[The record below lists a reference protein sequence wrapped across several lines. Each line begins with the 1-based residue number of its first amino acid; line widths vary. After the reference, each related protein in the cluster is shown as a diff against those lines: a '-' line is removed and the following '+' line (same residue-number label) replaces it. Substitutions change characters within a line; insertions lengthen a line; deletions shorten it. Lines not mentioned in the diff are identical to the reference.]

1 MEVLD
6 LAGLEVGME
15 AGVAVDMEAG
25 VGPTVEAGEDSMA
38 VVQWEVAG
46 VGSMVD
52 MEAGEDTMADTMMH
66 SFSALAQDFGRDI
79 TGATRII
86 GGGPMDTMQGTLMGT
101 MPDGLTKGR
110 PTIQLG

>member
-6 LAGLEVGME
+6 LAGLV
-15 AGVAVDMEAG
+15 VDMEAG
-25 VGPTVEAGEDSMA
+25 VGSMVEAGVGPTAEAGEDSMA

-52 MEAGEDTMADTMMH
+52 TDTMADTMMH

-79 TGATRII
+79 TGGVITRTI
-86 GGGPMDTMQGTLMGT
+86 GGGPIHTMQGGLMGT
-101 MPDGLTKGR
+101 MPDGLMKGG
-110 PTIQLG
+110 PTIRLG